1 MERTD
6 ILPIGSAA
14 GSGGAITAP
23 AYGLTRGDIR
33 RVFQGRVAG
42 PDRCGGTQRGDHE
55 LNPGMLPLSELRAAS
70 VLVPLVDRAEG
81 FSVLLTQ
88 RTAHLSRHA
97 GQIAFPGGRIEPTD
111 AHPVAAALREAEE
124 EVGLPESHVEIVG
137 RLDTYI
143 TGTGFEIIP
152 VVGLVRAPYPA
163 RPDPYEVA
171 EIFEVPLD
179 FVIDPLNLQR
189 GTREWKGATRT
200 FFALPYG
207 HRYIWGATAGML
219 VNLAEVLAE
228 GELPERPRTDF

>member
-1 MERTD
+1 MEQRN
-6 ILPIGSAA
+6 ILSPGQLERGHLTRDFILSRFGEAA
-14 GSGGAITAP
+14 PAGRRGSGGRLPEMAV
-23 AYGLTRGDIR
+23 GL
-33 RVFQGRVAG
+33 
-42 PDRCGGTQRGDHE
+42 RGDHS
-55 LNPGMLPLSELRAAS
+55 LQPGGQPPQIALTPAA
-70 VLVPLVDRAEG
+70 VLVPIVDQPG
-81 FSVLLTQ
+81 GLTILLTQ
-88 RTAHLSRHA
+88 RTAHLSDHA